1 MPGVDVYAYMTP
13 LAVEHFGPEWLERGE
28 GEVRF
33 VRPVYDGDRLD
44 IDATR
49 GEGDELIIAARCF
62 GEVRA
67 QLIARDR
74 SSSPR
79 SGEVPPK
86 AAEGPS
92 PGISAPKLKASRNS
106 FPEGLILGSLAVTLT
121 DSDCSSQL
129 AEVGEELDVYRL
141 ERIVHPGHLLRL
153 ADQVLSDNVD
163 LPPWM
168 HVGSHVHNYSVVH
181 WNDSLSVRA
190 RVIGTFIRKRNE
202 FIQLDVLMSAA
213 DGRLCM
219 RVSPYT
225 AIYKPFFRRA

>member
-67 QLIARDR
+67 QLIARR
-74 SSSPR
+74 NGSAGFAPIP
-79 SGEVPPK
+79 EAPVP
-86 AAEGPS
+86 AA
-92 PGISAPKLKASRNS
+92 KLKASRKS

-129 AEVGEELDVYRL
+129 AEVGEGLELYRL

-181 WNDSLSVRA
+181 WNESLSVRA

-225 AIYKPFFRRA
+225 AIYKPFFRRV